1 MDDPYKLLGVSP
13 DATDD
18 EVKKAYR
25 KMSKKYH
32 PDANIGS
39 PHLEEYTQLFKKVQN
54 AYDMIMDSRKKG
66 FNTWQQQGNYGYN
79 SSSTNMDYQAVVNYL
94 NAGHHG
100 EAWNILQSI
109 SNHDGTWFYLSAIA
123 NWGLGNQIQA
133 MEFAQTAVQLEP
145 HNMQFVMLLQQMQ
158 SGRMR
163 YQNGQQPFGQS
174 ACSSQDFCCRLM
186 MLNLLCGGCG
196 GGMCCC

>member
-25 KMSKKYH
+25 TMSKKYH

-39 PHLEEYTQLFKKVQN
+39 PHLEEYTKLFKKVQN

-66 FNTWQQQGNYGYN
+66 YNTWQQQGAYGYN
-79 SSSTNMDYQAVVNYL
+79 NTTSNVDYQAAANYL
-94 NAGHHG
+94 NAQHYE
-100 EAWNILQSI
+100 EAWNILQGM
-109 SNHDGTWFYLSAIA
+109 SNRDGTWFYLSAIA

-133 MEFAQTAVQLEP
+133 NEFIKTAVQLEP
-145 HNMQFVMLLQQMQ
+145 QNMQFLMLYQQMQ

-163 YQNGQQPFGQS
+163 YQTGQQPFGGGMQT
-174 ACSSQDFCCRLM
+174 QDLCCRLM
-186 MLNLLCGGCG
+186 LLNLLCGGCG
-196 GGMCCC
+196 GGICCC

>member
-1 MDDPYKLLGVSP
+1 MDDPYRLLGVSH

-25 KMSKKYH
+25 TLSKKYH

-39 PHLEEYTQLFKKVQN
+39 PHLDEYTALFKKVQN

-66 FNTWQQQGNYGYN
+66 FNTWQQQGAYGYN
-79 SSSTNMDYQAVVNYL
+79 NSSSNVDYQAVANYL
-94 NAGHHG
+94 NAQHYA
-100 EAWNILQSI
+100 EAWNILQGM
-109 SNHDGTWFYLSAIA
+109 SNHDGTWFYLSAVA

-133 MEFAQTAVQLEP
+133 TEFAQTAVQLEP
-145 HNMQFVMLLQQMQ
+145 QNMQFIMLLQQMQ

-163 YQNGQQPFGQS
+163 YQTGQQPFGQ
-174 ACSSQDFCCRLM
+174 ALNSQNLCCRLLL
-186 MLNLLCGGCG
+186 LNLICGGCG
-196 GGMCCC
+196 GRMCCC